1 MQVFLSHSRKDVGL
15 VQIVKNAL
23 KVLNFKSVI
32 YEELPQELKY
42 GSDMD
47 NIKNLIDQSEIV
59 FLFITRNVSV
69 SQHTTVWVQY
79 ENHISAIDR
88 KPLIVFQRTGEQPE
102 FPIIYFTDVISI
114 GDGAVDLLRIQQV
127 SKAFQSG
134 YPIARGLGGVAIG
147 MILGPIGV
155 IAGGLIGLA
164 TTPESPLNNVPTVKC
179 PNCKKT
185 YRYWGLSGSS
195 FYCPNCLINLTY
207 KEDGYGNQ

>member
-1 MQVFLSHSRKDVGL
+1 MMQVFISHSRKDMSL

-23 KVLNFKSVI
+23 QVLSFNSII
-32 YEELPQELKY
+32 YEELPPELKY
-42 GSDMD
+42 GSDLD
-47 NIKNLIDQSEIV
+47 NIKNLMDQSEIV

-79 ENHISAIDR
+79 ENHLAAIGK
-88 KPLIVFQRTGEQPE
+88 KPLVVFQRIAEQPG

-134 YPIARGLGGVAIG
+134 YPVARGLGGAAIG
-147 MILGPIGV
+147 AIFGPIGA

-164 TTPESPLNNVPTVKC
+164 TTPESPLNNVPTIRC
-179 PNCKKT
+179 PNCNKT

-207 KEDGYGNQ
+207 TADGSQ